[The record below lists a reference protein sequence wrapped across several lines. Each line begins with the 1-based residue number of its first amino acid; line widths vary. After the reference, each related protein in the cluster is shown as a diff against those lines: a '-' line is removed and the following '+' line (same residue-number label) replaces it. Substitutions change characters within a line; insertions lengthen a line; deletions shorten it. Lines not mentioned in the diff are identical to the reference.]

1 MRYLLRRAAV
11 RILLRL
17 NAIARLKSSLARQT
31 NIKGRLVQPRAHIG
45 SPLKKKKKTHTLLS
59 MEIVGTV
66 GAVVGLAGAIGS
78 VSKELGRC
86 IRTMR
91 IADRDAYTTQMELTT
106 FSHLLMNFD
115 QVVSSRH
122 AQGAQLAN
130 NSRLRSPVLK
140 QGWRLIDTMEELLRE
155 VGFHDSKQLQSGWQR
170 RITKFRW
177 YLRKK
182 EVLALCVQFNQ
193 VKMSIMAFVSS
204 AGLSAVL
211 AELKRLWDAIERLQ
225 QEYLQEHHPGF
236 QEELTRLEL
245 EYERA
250 RDRA

>member
-1 MRYLLRRAAV
+1 
-11 RILLRL
+11 
-17 NAIARLKSSLARQT
+17 
-31 NIKGRLVQPRAHIG
+31 
-45 SPLKKKKKTHTLLS
+45 